1 MEVEQV
7 RFIAEVRSLNEEEF
21 KKNLS
26 YFEVP
31 STSVEPI
38 RSKLTMIIFDE
49 YAIILKGM
57 YSIRFNGRPDHG
69 GNSDRPDNGSSDHGD
84 TPVVQLGG
92 PRLLLSTLSQSG
104 SLTKLENVRKGR
116 KRERNN

>member
-1 MEVEQV
+1 MM
-7 RFIAEVRSLNEEEF
+7 ITSLTA
-21 KKNLS
+21 
-26 YFEVP
+26 V
-31 STSVEPI
+31 
-38 RSKLTMIIFDE
+38 IIFDE
-49 YAIILKGM
+49 YANILKGV

-92 PRLLLSTLSQSG
+92 PRLLLSTLSQSD
-104 SLTKLENVRKGR
+104 SLTKLENVRKER